1 MNNAKK
7 RLVSLTY
14 TAAAMAAMAGTA
26 GDVYGGAKIKTSKK
40 PTVTPSTERGY
51 DHTQKSEEEKFAHK
65 EHQKKLKAR
74 KNAKK
79 GIHAKTFNY
88 PKKRS

>member
-1 MNNAKK
+1 MSEKK
-7 RLVSLTY
+7 IPVKVRYSAE
-14 TAAAMAAMAGTA
+14 AAAMLDGCDFYKPEPLFKAPQ
-26 GDVYGGAKIKTSKK
+26 K
-40 PTVTPSTERGY
+40 PTVTPSTEKGR
-51 DHTQKSEEEKFAHK
+51 DHTQKSEEEKLAHK